1 LGEAS
6 QFGPPQE
13 IKHVPSSRFRIQLK
27 TSAAVGIAAVALL
40 WLGGLAQAQAK
51 LTARYT
57 LSMADIAI
65 GEGDWAV
72 EIGKDR
78 YTTQSSGHFFGL
90 WRAMLGSDVS
100 AAARGTA
107 NQGRLV
113 PTSYL
118 ANFAS
123 DDHINDVR
131 VMFRDGAVSELETK
145 PTIPDGPDR
154 VPVTNAL
161 LRGVVDPL
169 TAGLMAAPASGDV
182 LSPASCQRTL
192 PIFDGSQRF
201 DMALSFKRMDTV
213 KADTGYRGPAIVCA
227 MTYRPVAGY
236 SPGAFRT
243 NYLKKNRDME
253 MWLAPVPGTRLLAVF
268 RISIP
273 TMLGTA
279 VLRAT
284 AFDGV
289 MR

>member
-1 LGEAS
+1 VPLNRLT
-6 QFGPPQE
+6 PQHKMAGAGT
-13 IKHVPSSRFRIQLK
+13 IVA
-27 TSAAVGIAAVALL
+27 TALL
-40 WLGGLAQAQAK
+40 GLSGGLAHAQAK

-78 YTTQSSGHFFGL
+78 YTAQSRGRFFGL

-107 NQGRLV
+107 NHGRLV

-118 ANFAS
+118 ANFSS

-131 VMFRDGAVSELETK
+131 MMFRDGAVSELETK
-145 PTIPDGPDR
+145 PSSPTGPDR
-154 VPVTNAL
+154 VPVTAAL
-161 LRGVVDPL
+161 LRGVIDPL
-169 TAGLMAAPASGDV
+169 TAGLMSAPAAGDV

-192 PIFDGSQRF
+192 PIFDGSHRF
-201 DMALSFKRMDTV
+201 DMALSFKRMDNV
-213 KADTGYRGPAIVCA
+213 KADTGYRGPAVVCA
-227 MTYRPVAGY
+227 MAYRPVGGY
-236 SPGAFRT
+236 SPGVFRI

-253 MWLAPVPGTRLLAVF
+253 MWLAPIPGTRLLAVF

-273 TMLGTA
+273 TVLGTV

-284 AFDGV
+284 EFDGAI
-289 MR
+289 R

>member
-1 LGEAS
+1 
-6 QFGPPQE
+6 
-13 IKHVPSSRFRIQLK
+13 VPLSRLATPYK
-27 TSAAVGIAAVALL
+27 VAGALVLAATALM
-40 WLGGLAQAQAK
+40 WMPGGFARAQTK

-78 YTTQSSGHFFGL
+78 YTAQSSGHFFGL

-100 AAARGTA
+100 AASRGTA
-107 NQGRLV
+107 SQGRLV

-123 DDHINDVR
+123 DDDINDVR
-131 VMFRDGAVSELETK
+131 MMFRDGAVSELETK
-145 PTIPDGPDR
+145 PPIPAGTDR
-154 VPVTNAL
+154 IPLTAAL

-169 TAGLMAAPASGDV
+169 TAGLMPAPAAGDV

-192 PIFDGSQRF
+192 PIFDGSHRF

-213 KADTGYRGPAIVCA
+213 KADTGYRGPAVVCT

-236 SPGAFRT
+236 SPGAFRVG
-243 NYLKKNRDME
+243 YLKRNRDME
-253 MWLAPVPGTRLLAVF
+253 MWLAPVAGARLLAVF

-284 AFDGV
+284 EFDGAI
-289 MR
+289 R